1 VTRSTGRLLPLPPHG
16 PGQRIGLFGGSFD
29 PPHAGHA
36 HVVRTALARLA
47 LDRVWVLVTPGN
59 PLKRGGPAPVA
70 ERMRRLRE
78 LISHPRVMVTDFE
91 ARAGLR
97 YSRDLVDQLV
107 RRAPGVR
114 FVWIMGADNLAG
126 FHRWQDWERIA
137 ASLPIAVIDR
147 PGASFAPLS
156 SPAATALAAARL
168 PEAEAPRLADMPA
181 PAWVFLHAQRLAL
194 SSTALR
200 AGRGSVRARPAVAG
214 TKTDAYL

>member
-1 VTRSTGRLLPLPPHG
+1 VTRAAGRLVPLPPHG

-36 HVVRTALARLA
+36 HVVRTALVRLA

-70 ERMRRLRE
+70 ERMWRLRA
-78 LISHPRVMVTDFE
+78 LISHPRVTVTDLE
-91 ARAGLR
+91 SRAGLR
-97 YSRDLVDQLV
+97 FSRDLVGYLV
-107 RRAPGVR
+107 RRAPAVR

-137 ASLPIAVIDR
+137 ARLPIAVIDR

-156 SPAATALAAARL
+156 SPAATALAGARL
-168 PEAEAPRLADMPA
+168 PECAAPRLAATPA
-181 PAWVFLHAQRLAL
+181 PAWVFLHAKRLPL

-200 AGRGSVRARPAVAG
+200 AGKAR
-214 TKTDAYL
+214 